1 MARILPTEAEVYEE
15 LRRQNSEARKD
26 AFALFGVA
34 HYNYN
39 GILRFRQSIER
50 RVLEEQEKT
59 MAEIKEIITKLN
71 EIGDNSIKLAEFARV
86 IVEEN
91 PKLADTL
98 QFILSVEL
106 QEMTRSK
113 NAD

>member
-1 MARILPTEAEVYEE
+1 MSQREKANYFEE
-15 LRRQNSEARKD
+15 LRRQNAEARKD

-59 MAEIKEIITKLN
+59 MAEIKEIITNLEDSGTNLEESMNKYTRMMYLN
-71 EIGDNSIKLAEFARV
+71 EHIQEEFRKKIKQ
-86 IVEEN
+86 I
-91 PKLADTL
+91 
-98 QFILSVEL
+98 
-106 QEMTRSK
+106 RSSNLKK
-113 NAD
+113 NK

>member
-1 MARILPTEAEVYEE
+1 MEHSELIQLYEE
-15 LRRQNSEARKD
+15 LRRQNQEDRRN
-26 AFALFGVA
+26 AFSLSGVA
-34 HYNYN
+34 HFNHN
-39 GILRFRQSIER
+39 SILRFRQSIER

>member
-1 MARILPTEAEVYEE
+1 MEHSELIELYEE
-15 LRRQNSEARKD
+15 LRRQNQEDRRN
-26 AFALFGVA
+26 AFSLSGVA

-39 GILRFRQSIER
+39 SILRFRQIIER
-50 RVLEEQEKT
+50 RVEKKQEET
-59 MAEIKEIITKLN
+59 MAEVKKIIQKLQEIANDSVKI
-71 EIGDNSIKLAEFARV
+71 SEFGRI

-98 QFILSVEL
+98 QFIISVEL
-106 QEMTRSK
+106 QEKHRRE